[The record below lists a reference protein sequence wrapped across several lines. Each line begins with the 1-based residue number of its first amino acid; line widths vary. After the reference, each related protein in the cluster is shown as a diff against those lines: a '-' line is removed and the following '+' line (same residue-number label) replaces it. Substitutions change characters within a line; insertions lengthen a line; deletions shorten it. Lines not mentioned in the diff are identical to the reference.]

1 MISDGENLIGIEV
14 TSIIYCSKRNNK
26 RLYEKPRI
34 NLLFKQL
41 LKLILFYN
49 F

>member
-14 TSIIYCSKRNNK
+14 TSIIYCSNRNNK

-34 NLLFKQL
+34 NLMLFKQL
-41 LKLILFYN
+41 LKLTLF
-49 F
+49 